1 MDFLNRVKTFNNNK
15 NKANILLKGEVL
27 KTSSLRLPGFNPW
40 VEKFL
45 WRREWQSSPVFLPG
59 EFHGER
65 SLVGYSPWS
74 CKESDMT
81 EWLTYA
87 HTAIKVTL
95 LQAQWYY
102 HLNFQMRNLKLS
114 EAKWLCTKP
123 DSKSRAAPEWKPR
136 SPDPLFCSQHQFVSS
151 SSLRKPVPSLE

>member
-1 MDFLNRVKTFNNNK
+1 MFIFLIAWHMLGFPVAQMVKNLHAMQET
-15 NKANILLKGEVL
+15 
-27 KTSSLRLPGFNPW
+27 W
-40 VEKFL
+40 V
-45 WRREWQSSPVFLPG
+45 W
-59 EFHGER
+59 
-65 SLVGYSPWS
+65 SLVQEDRLEKGIATHTYILALRIPLDRGAWWAIVHGVA
-74 CKESDMT
+74 ESDTT

-87 HTAIKVTL
+87 HTAIRVTL
-95 LQAQWYY
+95 LQAKWYY